1 MKKFEAII
9 LLGGKGKRVD
19 KFTKNKP
26 KCLIDICGKP
36 FLYYQLKYLKKNDIK
51 NVILSTGYRS
61 KDVENYV
68 KTIKFLNIKTV
79 KDGNQLLGTGGAINK
94 SINILKEKF
103 YVIYGDSYLSFKIKS
118 LKANKKYSTMAIYK
132 NINKY
137 DTSNVKKK
145 LNHIIYNKS
154 KKNRDYHYIDYGV
167 SYLDKSI
174 FNKIKKNTKFD
185 LATLLKKISKKK
197 QLQGYVVKKRFYEI
211 GSYNGI
217 KQFRNY
223 IKNEFYKK
231 LQK

>member
-9 LLGGKGKRVD
+9 LLGGKGKRVR

-26 KCLIDICGKP
+26 KCLIDIYGKP
-36 FLYYQLKYLKKNDIK
+36 FLYYQLEYLKKNNIK

-61 KDVENYV
+61 KEVTDYIKNV
-68 KTIKFLNIKTV
+68 KFINIKIV
-79 KDGNQLLGTGGAINK
+79 KDGNKLLGTGGAINK

-103 YVIYGDSYLSFKIKS
+103 YVIYGDSYLNFSIKL
-118 LKANKKYSTMAIYK
+118 LKAKKNYSTMAIYK
-132 NINKY
+132 NTNKF
-137 DTSNVKKK
+137 DLSNVKKK
-145 LNHIIYNKS
+145 LNYIIYNKS
-154 KKNRDYHYIDYGV
+154 KKNRGYHYIDYGV

-174 FNKIKKNTKFD
+174 FYKIKKNIKFD

-217 KQFRNY
+217 RQFKNY
-223 IKNEFYKK
+223 IKNEFY
-231 LQK
+231 